1 VGRLRDLI
9 YGRDGSAW
17 ALERAATNGAA
28 VLTPPQAIAHG
39 SLEDA
44 IAEQI
49 AYRTASFSL
58 ADALAMPAVIRGV
71 QLICSLIAQ
80 FEPRAYRGGV
90 PMAEQPSLLTQPA
103 PFGSRYQFFY
113 QTVYSQLAM
122 AGSGNTGG
130 DAYWWVAERDELGTP
145 RKLVVLDPSE
155 VQIEW
160 DPKRFMPVYHW
171 RGEQMNA
178 GDVRNE
184 STNLIH
190 LTIGR
195 DPGELHGR
203 SPLIAGLEALAVV
216 DAAERYASGFFT
228 TAGVPSLAILAKG
241 KGSAE
246 EAAKLKAQYMSAHAG
261 PEPTPAVFFQG
272 NTGDLQLE
280 YPNVDAQKAQL
291 QESRAY
297 GATIVA
303 RLLGIPAA
311 LLHVETS
318 GATITYVNSGG
329 VLDEFVRTTAMPV
342 YLAPLEG
349 YLSAMVP
356 RTQRVRFDTA
366 ELYRIDVAGRVNV
379 YAAAIAAGIMQP
391 AEARVLEGWPV
402 DGPIEVNPA
411 LAATPPVSGL
421 PSEVPANA

>member
-1 VGRLRDLI
+1 VGFLRDLI
-9 YGRDGSAW
+9 YGPEPGPIIGRSMAGPAV
-17 ALERAATNGAA
+17 TPHGA
-28 VLTPPQAIAHG
+28 
-39 SLEDA
+39 LEDA

-49 AYRTASFSL
+49 AFRTAEFSL
-58 ADALAMPAVIRGV
+58 ADALQMPAVIRGV

-90 PMAEQPSLLTQPA
+90 PLDEQPALLTQPA
-103 PFGSRYQFFY
+103 PFGSRYQFYY

-122 AGSGNTGG
+122 DGSARTGG
-130 DAYWWVAERDELGTP
+130 DAYWWIAERDDLGTP
-145 RKLVVLDPSE
+145 RQLVVLDPAE
-155 VQIEW
+155 VAIEW
-160 DPKRFMPVYHW
+160 DAKRFMPVYHW
-171 RGEQMNA
+171 RGKPMNA

-184 STNLIH
+184 STNLVH

-216 DAAERYASGFFT
+216 DAAERYAMGYFYT
-228 TAGVPSLAILAKG
+228 GGVPSVAILAKG
-241 KGSAE
+241 KGSPE
-246 EAAKLKAQYMSAHAG
+246 EAARLKAQYMAAHAG

-280 YPNVDAQKAQL
+280 YPPTDAQKAQL

-297 GATIVA
+297 GATITA

-379 YAAAIAAGIMQP
+379 YAAAIGAGIMQP

-402 DGPIEVNPA
+402 DGPIESNPA
-411 LAATPPVSGL
+411 LGATPPVTGL
-421 PSEVPANA
+421 QSEVPVNA